1 MADAL
6 WESCVKEYS
15 RERITWAVT
24 MACTFHF
31 LLFVAISSAL
41 VACWGG

>member
-6 WESCVKEYS
+6 WDSCVKEYS

-24 MACTFHF
+24 TACVFHF
-31 LLFVAISSAL
+31 FLLTAISSVL